1 MCSDDVVAFNI
12 IIVQPKII
20 IVVIVFL
27 LLSAEYHFAIFWGWN
42 FQLCYSLL
50 FFHVWAMIVVIIMMS
65 LVEISISPMITVRSC
80 KHLAALDAYIFD
92 YIIFTGG
99 SGGQAGRV
107 SWLNLHN
114 RRLECGKKH
123 HYHQPSPH
131 TLHNHTWYLLQ
142 APQAAPV

>member
-80 KHLAALDAYIFD
+80 KNTWLHWMLISMIDNTFD
-92 YIIFTGG
+92 NIIFTGG

-107 SWLNLHN
+107 SWLDLHN
-114 RRLECGKKH
+114 RQLECGKKH
-123 HYHQPSPH
+123 RYHQPSPH
-131 TLHNHTWYLLQ
+131 TLHNVLI
-142 APQAAPV
+142 VK